1 MITFIPLGGFLGA
14 GKTTTMIAAAAAIE
28 ATGRRVSVITN
39 DQGVDLVD
47 TKLARSSLD
56 NVSEVTGGCFCCR
69 FEDLAEIVVKLV
81 EDGADT
87 VIAEA
92 VGSCTDLQATV
103 VRPLEH
109 HYGHDLVVAPLT
121 TVVDPFRLRAFN
133 RSAHESDL
141 SYLFKRQLEE
151 ADVIA
156 LNKIDMIRDADVVCR
171 ELSERYPSAEVVAYS
186 ATTGQNLPALLAA
199 WSSKAGNRDHRMEI
213 DYDRYAAAEAELA
226 WLNQEVEL
234 TGDGFDPDAWGATVL
249 RELSR
254 WAAARQV
261 VIGHAKLTV
270 ESGDLMAK
278 LSLTQAGAE
287 PTTDAVIGV
296 PLERARV
303 VVNAR
308 VACPPGEMDVALEAA
323 IRTADTA
330 VRTYSAAQAA
340 TSFQPGYPQP
350 VHRM

>member
-28 ATGRRVSVITN
+28 ATGRKVSVITN

-47 TKLARSSLD
+47 TKLARSALGD
-56 NVSEVTGGCFCCR
+56 VSEVTGGCFCCR
-69 FEDLAEIVVKLV
+69 FEDLAAIVVKLV
-81 EDGADT
+81 DDGADT
-87 VIAEA
+87 IIAEA
-92 VGSCTDLQATV
+92 VGSCTDLQSTV

-109 HYGHDLVVAPLT
+109 HYGRALTVAPLT
-121 TVVDPFRLRAFN
+121 TVVDPFRLRAFT

-156 LNKIDMIRDADVVCR
+156 LNKVDMIRDADAVR
-171 ELSERYPSAEVVAYS
+171 GDLAERYPKAEVVAYS
-186 ATTGQNLPALLAA
+186 AATGENLTGLVAA
-199 WSSKAGNRDHRMEI
+199 WTEKAGNRDHRMRV

-234 TGDGFDPDAWGATVL
+234 TGDGFDPDEWGAAVL

-254 WAAARQV
+254 WAAGRQI

-270 ESGDLMAK
+270 ESGDRMAK

-287 PTTDAVIGV
+287 PTTDTRVGTPI
-296 PLERARV
+296 ERARV
-303 VVNAR
+303 IVNAR
-308 VACPPGEMDVALEAA
+308 VACPPEEMDAALEAA

-330 VRTYSAAQAA
+330 ARTRSAAQAA

-350 VHRM
+350 VYRM